1 MIAGN
6 GMNVPE
12 TVMGRQSYM
21 HWCWILLLILAVGNE
36 WNMHGTRARLL
47 GLIRERDRTDD
58 VAFVSGSKLLLTL
71 RATYTPAVC
80 GGFVLCLPR

>member
-21 HWCWILLLILAVGNE
+21 HWCWILLLILAMGNE

-47 GLIRERDRTDD
+47 LGAGLVPIFF
-58 VAFVSGSKLLLTL
+58 AK
-71 RATYTPAVC
+71 
-80 GGFVLCLPR
+80 